1 MNRVI
6 IVLFCTMLLSV
17 TARSQPFGMKD
28 TGPPGTEQV
37 SNHDQ
42 TDVTTIDLPGLIIEQ
57 PVVFGETALPERSQ
71 ETLFIVTNERKELTR
86 QTTHEVHNKGSSL
99 LLTDALS
106 CRELPATDQTGYPLR
121 C

>member
-1 MNRVI
+1 MKSMI

-17 TARSQPFGMKD
+17 TTRALPFGMKD

-42 TDVTTIDLPGLIIEQ
+42 TDVTIDLPVLIA
-57 PVVFGETALPERSQ
+57 ETVALPPERSQ
-71 ETLFIVTNERKELTR
+71 ETLFIVTDERKELTG
-86 QTTHEVHNKGSSL
+86 QTTHEIHNKGSSL
-99 LLTDALS
+99 LLNEALNVS
-106 CRELPATDQTGYPLR
+106 ELPAANQTGYPLR